1 MIAGKVAGSKP
12 CLGYGAKVGLA
23 FIGRE
28 ALRPDTYADTV
39 HRVAVDIAT
48 YDQQSCLAPQT
59 VFVETDGALT
69 PREVAQLL
77 GGELENQQ
85 RKYPRSVLSDA
96 ENVAIQRAR
105 TDAEMRALMGGKA
118 AVFAS
123 GHSTAWSVLYRELDG
138 SGADEDVASLMSPLN
153 RTVNVVAVPDLLDAA
168 RRLTSCRG
176 WLQSCGVAVDSTR
189 LFGLADILAAVGVNR
204 ICPLGGCRTRQR
216 RVQRFVRYGYGIGLC
231 CCGQQGLVAGRKAR
245 AMTEQSDMAR
255 RPMVNLDGRTAII
268 TGSGKGIGAAVAKC
282 LASHGA
288 AVVINYVHD
297 AASAQ
302 RTVEDIHSLG
312 GLAIAVQADVCDE
325 SQSSKLV
332 GTAVDSFGGVDIL
345 VNNAFGRFS
354 FDPRRRS
361 TFAGGDWDEFS
372 AQIEGCLHGA
382 YLMCSH
388 VVPLMRAQTSGR
400 IINISSNLVDSPI
413 VPYHSYIT
421 AKGGLVGMTRSLAQE
436 LGGFGITVNA
446 IAAGLTAG
454 TASSAASTE
463 EVRERIIAMTPLG
476 RLARPDDIAGGVAL
490 LASDMAGFITG
501 QCLHVDG
508 GLTMR

>member
-1 MIAGKVAGSKP
+1 
-12 CLGYGAKVGLA
+12 
-23 FIGRE
+23 
-28 ALRPDTYADTV
+28 
-39 HRVAVDIAT
+39 
-48 YDQQSCLAPQT
+48 
-59 VFVETDGALT
+59 
-69 PREVAQLL
+69 
-77 GGELENQQ
+77 
-85 RKYPRSVLSDA
+85 
-96 ENVAIQRAR
+96 
-105 TDAEMRALMGGKA
+105 
-118 AVFAS
+118 
-123 GHSTAWSVLYRELDG
+123 
-138 SGADEDVASLMSPLN
+138 
-153 RTVNVVAVPDLLDAA
+153 
-168 RRLTSCRG
+168 
-176 WLQSCGVAVDSTR
+176 
-189 LFGLADILAAVGVNR
+189 
-204 ICPLGGCRTRQR
+204 
-216 RVQRFVRYGYGIGLC
+216 
-231 CCGQQGLVAGRKAR
+231 
-245 AMTEQSDMAR
+245 MTEQSDMAR

-288 AVVINYVHD
+288 
-297 AASAQ
+297 
-302 RTVEDIHSLG
+302 
-312 GLAIAVQADVCDE
+312 
-325 SQSSKLV
+325 
-332 GTAVDSFGGVDIL
+332 VDIL

-454 TASSAASTE
+454 TASSAATTE
-463 EVRERIIAMTPLG
+463 DVRERIIAMTPLG
-476 RLARPDDIAGGVAL
+476 
-490 LASDMAGFITG
+490 
-501 QCLHVDG
+501 QCMHVDG

>member
-1 MIAGKVAGSKP
+1 
-12 CLGYGAKVGLA
+12 
-23 FIGRE
+23 
-28 ALRPDTYADTV
+28 
-39 HRVAVDIAT
+39 
-48 YDQQSCLAPQT
+48 
-59 VFVETDGALT
+59 
-69 PREVAQLL
+69 
-77 GGELENQQ
+77 
-85 RKYPRSVLSDA
+85 
-96 ENVAIQRAR
+96 
-105 TDAEMRALMGGKA
+105 
-118 AVFAS
+118 
-123 GHSTAWSVLYRELDG
+123 
-138 SGADEDVASLMSPLN
+138 
-153 RTVNVVAVPDLLDAA
+153 
-168 RRLTSCRG
+168 
-176 WLQSCGVAVDSTR
+176 
-189 LFGLADILAAVGVNR
+189 
-204 ICPLGGCRTRQR
+204 
-216 RVQRFVRYGYGIGLC
+216 
-231 CCGQQGLVAGRKAR
+231 
-245 AMTEQSDMAR
+245 MTEQSDMAR

-436 LGGFGITVNA
+436 LASAV
-446 IAAGLTAG
+446 
-454 TASSAASTE
+454 TAS
-463 EVRERIIAMTPLG
+463 
-476 RLARPDDIAGGVAL
+476 L
-490 LASDMAGFITG
+490 LR
-501 QCLHVDG
+501 HY
-508 GLTMR
+508 R

>member
-1 MIAGKVAGSKP
+1 M
-12 CLGYGAKVGLA
+12 
-23 FIGRE
+23 
-28 ALRPDTYADTV
+28 
-39 HRVAVDIAT
+39 
-48 YDQQSCLAPQT
+48 
-59 VFVETDGALT
+59 
-69 PREVAQLL
+69 
-77 GGELENQQ
+77 
-85 RKYPRSVLSDA
+85 
-96 ENVAIQRAR
+96 
-105 TDAEMRALMGGKA
+105 
-118 AVFAS
+118 
-123 GHSTAWSVLYRELDG
+123 
-138 SGADEDVASLMSPLN
+138 
-153 RTVNVVAVPDLLDAA
+153 
-168 RRLTSCRG
+168 
-176 WLQSCGVAVDSTR
+176 
-189 LFGLADILAAVGVNR
+189 
-204 ICPLGGCRTRQR
+204 
-216 RVQRFVRYGYGIGLC
+216 
-231 CCGQQGLVAGRKAR
+231 
-245 AMTEQSDMAR
+245 
-255 RPMVNLDGRTAII
+255 
-268 TGSGKGIGAAVAKC
+268 AKC

-361 TFAGGDWDEFS
+361 TFAGGDWDEFG

-454 TASSAASTE
+454 TASSGNGINGNAFAATE
-463 EVRERIIAMTPLG
+463 DVRNESLP
-476 RLARPDDIAGGVAL
+476 
-490 LASDMAGFITG
+490 
-501 QCLHVDG
+501 
-508 GLTMR
+508 

>member
-1 MIAGKVAGSKP
+1 
-12 CLGYGAKVGLA
+12 
-23 FIGRE
+23 
-28 ALRPDTYADTV
+28 
-39 HRVAVDIAT
+39 
-48 YDQQSCLAPQT
+48 
-59 VFVETDGALT
+59 
-69 PREVAQLL
+69 
-77 GGELENQQ
+77 
-85 RKYPRSVLSDA
+85 
-96 ENVAIQRAR
+96 
-105 TDAEMRALMGGKA
+105 
-118 AVFAS
+118 
-123 GHSTAWSVLYRELDG
+123 
-138 SGADEDVASLMSPLN
+138 
-153 RTVNVVAVPDLLDAA
+153 
-168 RRLTSCRG
+168 
-176 WLQSCGVAVDSTR
+176 
-189 LFGLADILAAVGVNR
+189 
-204 ICPLGGCRTRQR
+204 
-216 RVQRFVRYGYGIGLC
+216 
-231 CCGQQGLVAGRKAR
+231 
-245 AMTEQSDMAR
+245 MTEQSDMAR

-354 FDPRRRS
+354 FDPRRCS

-454 TASSAASTE
+454 TASSAATTE
-463 EVRERIIAMTPLG
+463 DVRERIIAMTPLG
-476 RLARPDDIAGGVAL
+476 RLARPDDIAGGIAL
-490 LASDMAGFITG
+490 LVSDMAGFITG

>member
-1 MIAGKVAGSKP
+1 
-12 CLGYGAKVGLA
+12 
-23 FIGRE
+23 
-28 ALRPDTYADTV
+28 
-39 HRVAVDIAT
+39 
-48 YDQQSCLAPQT
+48 
-59 VFVETDGALT
+59 
-69 PREVAQLL
+69 
-77 GGELENQQ
+77 
-85 RKYPRSVLSDA
+85 
-96 ENVAIQRAR
+96 
-105 TDAEMRALMGGKA
+105 
-118 AVFAS
+118 
-123 GHSTAWSVLYRELDG
+123 
-138 SGADEDVASLMSPLN
+138 
-153 RTVNVVAVPDLLDAA
+153 
-168 RRLTSCRG
+168 
-176 WLQSCGVAVDSTR
+176 
-189 LFGLADILAAVGVNR
+189 
-204 ICPLGGCRTRQR
+204 
-216 RVQRFVRYGYGIGLC
+216 
-231 CCGQQGLVAGRKAR
+231 
-245 AMTEQSDMAR
+245 MTEQSDMAR

-372 AQIEGCLHGA
+372 AQIE
-382 YLMCSH
+382 
-388 VVPLMRAQTSGR
+388 PLMRAQTSGR

-436 LGGFGITVNA
+436 LGGFGITGNA

-454 TASSAASTE
+454 TASSAAATE
-463 EVRERIIAMTPLG
+463 DVRERIIAMTPLG

>member
-1 MIAGKVAGSKP
+1 
-12 CLGYGAKVGLA
+12 
-23 FIGRE
+23 
-28 ALRPDTYADTV
+28 
-39 HRVAVDIAT
+39 
-48 YDQQSCLAPQT
+48 
-59 VFVETDGALT
+59 
-69 PREVAQLL
+69 
-77 GGELENQQ
+77 
-85 RKYPRSVLSDA
+85 
-96 ENVAIQRAR
+96 
-105 TDAEMRALMGGKA
+105 
-118 AVFAS
+118 
-123 GHSTAWSVLYRELDG
+123 
-138 SGADEDVASLMSPLN
+138 
-153 RTVNVVAVPDLLDAA
+153 
-168 RRLTSCRG
+168 
-176 WLQSCGVAVDSTR
+176 
-189 LFGLADILAAVGVNR
+189 
-204 ICPLGGCRTRQR
+204 
-216 RVQRFVRYGYGIGLC
+216 
-231 CCGQQGLVAGRKAR
+231 
-245 AMTEQSDMAR
+245 MTEQSDMAR

-436 LGGFGITVNA
+436 LGGFGITETWHQLVFLGVVNA
-446 IAAGLTAG
+446 FIWMGESWFEYLLSLKWRKLAQNLQHD
-454 TASSAASTE
+454 
-463 EVRERIIAMTPLG
+463 L
-476 RLARPDDIAGGVAL
+476 RLDTYDHVQKL
-490 LASDMAGFITG
+490 EMAY
-501 QCLHVDG
+501 
-508 GLTMR
+508 